1 MLHYFDKFL
10 PGPFSPKKR
19 NQGNVALIAML
30 ISGAGLAAIT
40 AQVVSLDGSLR
51 KVQSDKKLMISEQT
65 NVSSLSTVKQLF
77 NRNVVNDAD
86 IPAVYP
92 EPYFNPIGLNSA
104 TPGGANWVR
113 NGDAL
118 ALNTIDPNKINMAA
132 VFSGGGFPVN
142 SALWGGE
149 NSSVTLL
156 GINTRQSVAFP
167 SGKIADSIDV
177 EFKNRDERCP
187 QGENCAAMPAK
198 YVTLK
203 ARIKLQSSKPPMPTC
218 SLTANRTQVKSGE
231 SVKFTVAGSG
241 VMTGAKIFHDGK
253 SVASYLPGAA
263 TSANSV
269 YSKNVVMLDQDLI
282 LTGSQYPSSKWIA
295 KAKVIGPNGVFV
307 ECVATVEVTVTTE
320 PCAIGNGI
328 GGVGTLNG
336 NACPADHKYI
346 FANFG
351 KNDGRGYDASYGGKL
366 ACYGGMGSPDCWP
379 DERYSSKINC
389 NIYASSPPD
398 CSVFKL
404 WKTRDAV
411 GCFARDTLIRLA
423 DGSDRRIDELRR
435 GQLLINPLT
444 GGVLQIKD
452 IVAGPEKKR
461 LYKVALANGKSVEVT
476 ELHPFLTDR
485 GLKSA
490 AALKT
495 GDIILGSGA
504 SAKVMAEKVV
514 PEKVMKVTA
523 IAGSEG
529 RLVLNLRLVAESDV
543 DGVVQVERDH
553 VILANGIATGDL
565 NLQEVLQRKLK
576 AGMVIG
582 EK

>member
-1 MLHYFDKFL
+1 
-10 PGPFSPKKR
+10 
-19 NQGNVALIAML
+19 ML

-77 NRNVVNDAD
+77 NRNVVNDSD
-86 IPAVYP
+86 IPVVYP
-92 EPYFNPIGLNSA
+92 DPYFNPVGLNSS

-149 NSSVTLL
+149 NSSVRLL

-167 SGKIADSIDV
+167 SRKIADSIDV

-203 ARIKLQSSKPPMPTC
+203 ARIKLQSANPPMPTC
-218 SLTANRTQVKSGE
+218 SLTANRTEVKSG
-231 SVKFTVAGSG
+231 STVKFIVAGSG
-241 VMTGAKIFHDGK
+241 VMTGAKIFHDGAL
-253 SVASYLPGAA
+253 VASYLPGDA

-269 YSKNVVMLDQDLI
+269 YSKNVVMLDEDLI
-282 LTGSQYPSSKWIA
+282 LTGSQYPFSEWTA
-295 KAKVIGPNGVFV
+295 YATVMGPNGVSV
-307 ECVATVEVTVTTE
+307 DCVAAVTVRVTTE
-320 PCAIGNGI
+320 SC
-328 GGVGTLNG
+328 VGKI
-336 NACPADHKYI
+336 CPVDHPDI

-351 KNDGRGYDASYGGKL
+351 QAASIGGRL
-366 ACYGGMGSPDCWP
+366 ACYMGWRKPKTDCWVDGSFP
-379 DERYSSKINC
+379 QGINC
-389 NIYASSPPD
+389 NIYAYSPPD
-398 CSVFKL
+398 CSVLTL
-404 WKTRDAV
+404 WQTRDAV

-423 DGSDRRIDELRR
+423 DGSDSRIDELRR

-444 GGVLQIKD
+444 GGVLKIKD

-504 SAKVMAEKVV
+504 SEKVLAEKVV
-514 PEKVMKVTA
+514 PEKVMKVTT

-576 AGMVIG
+576 VGMVIG
-582 EK
+582 KK